1 MAILLTILEIIY
13 IVILKGGKN
22 MDILKISSGSFKEEV
37 IKSDKPVLI
46 DFYADWCGPCK
57 AMSSVIKEV
66 AIEISENV
74 KVLKVNVDEESELS
88 SQYEISTIPT
98 LILFKNGEAIKNIVG
113 LRDKSE
119 IVEFV
124 NQNI

>member
-1 MAILLTILEIIY
+1 
-13 IVILKGGKN
+13 
-22 MDILKISSGSFKEEV
+22 MDILNISSENFNEEV
-37 IKSDKPVLI
+37 LKSDKPVLI

-98 LILFKNGEAIKNIVG
+98 LILFKNGEVIKNIVG

-119 IVEFV
+119 IVEFI
-124 NQNI
+124 NKNI

>member
-1 MAILLTILEIIY
+1 
-13 IVILKGGKN
+13 
-22 MDILKISSGSFKEEV
+22 MDILNISSGNFNEEV
-37 IKSDKPVLI
+37 LKSDKPVLI

-57 AMSSVIKEV
+57 AMSSVIKDV
-66 AIEISENV
+66 AIEISDNV

>member
-1 MAILLTILEIIY
+1 
-13 IVILKGGKN
+13 

>member
-1 MAILLTILEIIY
+1 
-13 IVILKGGKN
+13 

-74 KVLKVNVDEESELS
+74 KVLKVNVDEESDLS
-88 SQYEISTIPT
+88 SQYDVSSIPT
-98 LILFKNGEAIKNIVG
+98 LILFKNGEAIKSIVG

-119 IVEFV
+119 IVDFV
-124 NQNI
+124 NKNI